1 MPAPPN
7 PDADEGFAPR
17 IGTGPA
23 SAVCVYCRRQPVDS
37 RWRPFCGERCQLQ
50 DLARW
55 IDGDYRVAG
64 EPVSPDGTLPGQD
77 PGDDAG
83 NENDP

>member
-1 MPAPPN
+1 MPAPHDPA
-7 PDADEGFAPR
+7 DAAQIERVPG
-17 IGTGPA
+17 

-55 IDGDYRVAG
+55 IDGDYRIAG
-64 EPVSPDGTLPGQD
+64 DAIPPDATAVRD
-77 PGDDAG
+77 TDD
-83 NENDP
+83 